1 MTANKVRIR
10 KGDKVIVTS
19 GKNKGKT
26 GEVIKVMPDK
36 NRALVRGI
44 NIVKRHTKPAQNNA
58 GGIVEKES
66 PINISNISFYEEKN
80 KKATRLGFKFLED
93 GRKVRFSK
101 LSGEV
106 VDK

>member
-1 MTANKVRIR
+1 MTANKIRIR
-10 KGDKVIVTS
+10 KGDTVIVTS

-44 NIVKRHTKPAQNNA
+44 NVVKRHTKPTQNNA

-66 PINISNISFYEEKN
+66 SINISNISFYEEKN

-106 VDK
+106 IDK

>member
-1 MTANKVRIR
+1 MTANKIRIR

-26 GEVIKVMPDK
+26 GEVIKVMPNK

-44 NIVKRHTKPAQNNA
+44 NVVKRHTKPAQNNA
-58 GGIVEKES
+58 GGIIEKES

-106 VDK
+106 IDK

>member
-1 MTANKVRIR
+1 MTANKIRIR

-44 NIVKRHTKPAQNNA
+44 NVVKRHTKPAQNNA

-66 PINISNISFYEEKN
+66 PINISNISFFEEKN

-106 VDK
+106 IDK

>member
-1 MTANKVRIR
+1 MTANKIRIR

-44 NIVKRHTKPAQNNA
+44 NVVKRHTKPAQNNA
-58 GGIVEKES
+58 GGIIEKES
-66 PINISNISFYEEKN
+66 SINISNISFYEEKN

-106 VDK
+106 IDK

>member
-1 MTANKVRIR
+1 MTANKIRIR

-66 PINISNISFYEEKN
+66 PINISNISFFEEKN

>member
-1 MTANKVRIR
+1 MTANKIRIR
-10 KGDKVIVTS
+10 KGDTVIVTS

-66 PINISNISFYEEKN
+66 PINISNISFFEEKN

-106 VDK
+106 IDK

>member
-106 VDK
+106 IDK

>member
-1 MTANKVRIR
+1 MTANKIRIR

-44 NIVKRHTKPAQNNA
+44 NVVKRHTKPAQNNA
-58 GGIVEKES
+58 GGIIEKES

-106 VDK
+106 IDK

>member
-1 MTANKVRIR
+1 MTANKIRIR

-66 PINISNISFYEEKN
+66 PINISNISFFEEKN

-106 VDK
+106 IDK

>member
-1 MTANKVRIR
+1 MTANKIRIR

-26 GEVIKVMPDK
+26 GEVIKVMPNK

-44 NIVKRHTKPAQNNA
+44 NVVKRHTKPAQNNA
-58 GGIVEKES
+58 GGIIEKES
-66 PINISNISFYEEKN
+66 SINISNISFYEEKN

-106 VDK
+106 IDK

>member
-1 MTANKVRIR
+1 MTANKIRIR
-10 KGDKVIVTS
+10 KGDTVIVTS

-26 GEVIKVMPDK
+26 GEVIKVIPDK

-44 NIVKRHTKPAQNNA
+44 NIVKRHTKPTQNNA

-66 PINISNISFYEEKN
+66 SINISNISFYEEKN